1 MRRCWQLAQLA
12 EGVYHPCHAHLATP
26 WTCPT
31 SPATQLQGP
40 LLHPRTLTHTHTQSI
55 CGMGHATGWW
65 LVAGGWRQQQ
75 LTRWQAI
82 NKPPVQMYL
91 QSKYELRIRHVCYVV
106 VFYPPVPCKQC
117 SDVENIARL

>member
-1 MRRCWQLAQLA
+1 M
-12 EGVYHPCHAHLATP
+12 PCSLGYPLVAHA
-26 WTCPT
+26 PT

-40 LLHPRTLTHTHTQSI
+40 LLHPRTHTWHRT
-55 CGMGHATGWW
+55 CNR

-106 VFYPPVPCKQC
+106 FYPLYPVSNC
-117 SDVENIARL
+117 LG